1 MVGMAGTILVFLVA
15 ELPYRY
21 PLSVGMYVYPS
32 VCMST
37 LIQNLVTT
45 TPPKRL
51 DGLS

>member
-21 PLSVGMYVYPS
+21 PLSVGMCIS
-32 VCMST
+32 VRMST